1 MKIGD
6 KQLLT
11 YIQSVSGKQADETLQ
26 HFCDAF
32 AQSLRH
38 DTPTPTPTPTQP
50 QPASSP
56 SASSPEPAA
65 ASTPAPSTP
74 STPEP
79 AVASVASDADADSAD
94 AASVDEAESSPEFQ
108 YRLVVQGKADDLQSG
123 TVLRVLA
130 PEEPED
136 DIPAGAHIVLFN
148 PGECLRIAA
157 QTVGVPSDP
166 KERKLV
172 ARENKDRLLF
182 IQSIAQDKDIPQEDI
197 VGIFADALAQSLRRT
212 SAGHLFPSGRAEPA
226 RHEGEFRVHIDATT
240 GEMQVAR
247 LWRVIGDDELIENA
261 QYEIM
266 SDNEI
271 AAVVKPD
278 ARPGDVIEW
287 PLLNPSF
294 DMRAC
299 FQVAKQAL
307 SVRIRDAERGRLLDE
322 LLDRGDDLVI
332 GPVARMSR
340 DQGDA
345 IMEVMKVECRL
356 PRREMLPR
364 ENIKV
369 GDRVKALIKEVNRE
383 LRGPQVMVT
392 RNSPQFLT
400 RLFQREVPEL
410 EKGVLEIVNAVRDP
424 GNRAKIAV
432 RSSDIRVDPVG
443 TCVGIRGSRVQNVT
457 NELNGERIDIV
468 HWDPDEVTY
477 VLRALAPAEAIKV
490 EVDNDNNCMNV
501 LVEPEKLAQAIGRS
515 GVNVR
520 LAAELTG
527 WRLNLKTPE
536 EFSAEVEEETV
547 RKSRILMEKLDVDE
561 NVARI
566 LFEEGFETL
575 EHVAY
580 AEPGELMEIEG
591 FNEEMV
597 GEIQNRAR
605 EVAEKEE
612 GELAE
617 KLAQMSDQL
626 AELDGADEEFLR
638 ALAAA
643 GILQLDELADLSIS
657 ELREVADID
666 ADRAGELIMRARDEL
681 EADEEERQRL
691 LEQEGDDDG
700 GSEAGAGVGGVGGVG
715 GVEGGVD
722 GVEGDSPESRPAA

>member
-6 KQLLT
+6 KQLLH
-11 YIQSVSGKQADETLQ
+11 YIKSVSGKKSDETLQ
-26 HFCDAF
+26 IFGDAL
-32 AQSLRH
+32 AQSIL
-38 DTPTPTPTPTQP
+38 PPN
-50 QPASSP
+50 A
-56 SASSPEPAA
+56 PAA
-65 ASTPAPSTP
+65 DAENSAAAAAP
-74 STPEP
+74 
-79 AVASVASDADADSAD
+79 
-94 AASVDEAESSPEFQ
+94 ESQF
-108 YRLVVQGKADDLQSG
+108 RLVVEGDLQTGKVVS
-123 TVLRVLA
+123 VLA
-130 PEEPED
+130 PDEAGENL
-136 DIPAGAHIVLFN
+136 PANAQAVRFN
-148 PGECLRIAA
+148 PAQCLQLAA
-157 QTVGVPSDP
+157 AAVRTSADD
-166 KERKLV
+166 KERKLI
-172 ARENKDRLLF
+172 ARENKERLIF
-182 IQSIAQDKDIPQEDI
+182 IQSIAQDKDIPQDDI
-197 VGIFADALAQSLRRT
+197 VSIFADALAQSLRRT
-212 SAGHLFPSGRAEPA
+212 AAGFLFPSGRAEPA
-226 RHEGEFRVHIDATT
+226 RHEGEFRIHIDPES

-247 LWRVIGDDELIENA
+247 LWRVIGDDELIENP

-307 SVRIRDAERGRLLDE
+307 NVRIRDAERGRLLDE
-322 LLDRGDDLVI
+322 LLARGDDLVI
-332 GPVARMSR
+332 GPVARLSR

-356 PRREMLPR
+356 PRREMIPR
-364 ENIKV
+364 ENIKI

-392 RNSPQFLT
+392 RNSPQFLV

-410 EKGVLEIVNAVRDP
+410 EKGILEIVSAVRDP

-432 RSSDIRVDPVG
+432 RSSDVRVDPVG

-536 EFSAEVEEETV
+536 EFSAELEEETV

-580 AEPGELMEIEG
+580 AEPGELTEIEG

-597 GEIQNRAR
+597 SEIQERAR
-605 EVAEKEE
+605 EVAEREE
-612 GELAE
+612 SELAD
-617 KLAQMSDQL
+617 KMAQMSDQL

-643 GILQLDELADLSIS
+643 GILKLDDLADLSVS
-657 ELREVADID
+657 ELREVADIES
-666 ADRAGELIMRARDEL
+666 DRAGELIMRARDEL
-681 EADEEERQRL
+681 DADEEERQR
-691 LEQEGDDDG
+691 QERDTARESDD
-700 GSEAGAGVGGVGGVG
+700 AGP
-715 GVEGGVD
+715 
-722 GVEGDSPESRPAA
+722 DSAESHPAA

>member
-6 KQLLT
+6 KQLLN
-11 YIQSVSGKQADETLQ
+11 YIQSVSGKKTDEILQ
-26 HFCDAF
+26 IFGDAL
-32 AQSLRH
+32 AESIL
-38 DTPTPTPTPTQP
+38 PVASESESSESEAA
-50 QPASSP
+50 PASRFQIVLEGDP
-56 SASSPEPAA
+56 ADLQNGKVLRILAPDEPRDDL
-65 ASTPAPSTP
+65 P
-74 STPEP
+74 
-79 AVASVASDADADSAD
+79 ADA
-94 AASVDEAESSPEFQ
+94 
-108 YRLVVQGKADDLQSG
+108 RVV
-123 TVLRVLA
+123 
-130 PEEPED
+130 P
-136 DIPAGAHIVLFN
+136 FN
-148 PGECLRIAA
+148 PGQCLQIAA
-157 QTVGVPSDP
+157 EAVRVPADD
-166 KERKLV
+166 KERKQL
-172 ARENKDRLLF
+172 ARENKERLLF
-182 IQSIAQDKDIPQEDI
+182 IQSIAQDKDIPQDDI

-212 SAGHLFPSGRAEPA
+212 AAGLLFPSGRPEPA
-226 RHEGEFRVHIDATT
+226 RHEGEFRIHIDPES

-247 LWRVIGDDELIENA
+247 LWRVIGEEELIENP

-266 SDNEI
+266 RDNEI

-307 SVRIRDAERGRLLDE
+307 NVRIRDAERGRLLDE
-322 LLDRGDDLVI
+322 LLARGDDLVI

-356 PRREMLPR
+356 PRREMIPR
-364 ENIKV
+364 ENIKI

-392 RNSPQFLT
+392 RNSPQFLV

-410 EKGVLEIVNAVRDP
+410 EKGILEIVNAVRDP

-432 RSSDIRVDPVG
+432 RSSDVRVDPVG

-536 EFSAEVEEETV
+536 EFSAELEEETV

-580 AEPGELMEIEG
+580 AEPGELTEIEG

-597 GEIQNRAR
+597 GEIQERAR
-605 EVAEKEE
+605 EVAEREE
-612 GELAE
+612 SELAD
-617 KLAQMSDQL
+617 KMAQMSDQL

-638 ALAAA
+638 ALAVA
-643 GILQLDELADLSIS
+643 GILQLEDLADLSVS
-657 ELREVADID
+657 ELREVADLD
-666 ADRAGELIMRARDEL
+666 SDRAGELIMRARDEL
-681 EADEEERQRL
+681 DADEEERQR
-691 LEQEGDDDG
+691 QEGDNARESGDAGLDS
-700 GSEAGAGVGGVGGVG
+700 SE
-715 GVEGGVD
+715 
-722 GVEGDSPESRPAA
+722 SHPAA

>member
-6 KQLLT
+6 TQLLT
-11 YIQSVSGKQADETLQ
+11 YIQSVSGKKTDETNQ
-26 HFCDAF
+26 IFADAL
-32 AQSLRH
+32 AQSLQSA
-38 DTPTPTPTPTQP
+38 TLPPTPTPP
-50 QPASSP
+50 
-56 SASSPEPAA
+56 
-65 ASTPAPSTP
+65 ASTPAPAESDANAAANADDASP
-74 STPEP
+74 VAAEPEP
-79 AVASVASDADADSAD
+79 VPPP
-94 AASVDEAESSPEFQ
+94 ESQF
-108 YRLVVQGKADDLQSG
+108 RLVVEAKSGDIQNGKI
-123 TVLRVLA
+123 LRVLA
-130 PEEPED
+130 PDESAEDLPESVRAVPFSPGRCLQVAAEAVR
-136 DIPAGAHIVLFN
+136 IPA
-148 PGECLRIAA
+148 
-157 QTVGVPSDP
+157 DK
-166 KERKLV
+166 KERDAL
-172 ARENKDRLLF
+172 ARENRNNRDLF
-182 IQSIAQDKDIPQEDI
+182 KSIAQDKEIQLEVV

-212 SAGHLFPSGRAEPA
+212 GPGILFPSGRPEPA
-226 RHEGEFRVHIDATT
+226 RHEGEFRVNIHPET
-240 GEMQVAR
+240 GEMKVAR
-247 LWRVIGDDELIENA
+247 LWRVIGDEELIENP

-266 SDNEI
+266 RDNEI

-278 ARPGDVIEW
+278 ASPGDVIEW

-307 SVRIRDAERGRLLDE
+307 NVRIRDAERGRLLDD
-322 LLDRGDDLVI
+322 LLARGDDLVI

-356 PRREMLPR
+356 PRREMIPR
-364 ENIKV
+364 ENVKI

-392 RNSPQFLT
+392 RNSPQFLV

-410 EKGVLEIVNAVRDP
+410 EKGILEIVNAVRDP

-432 RSSDIRVDPVG
+432 RSSDVRVDPVG

-580 AEPGELMEIEG
+580 AEPGELTEIEG
-591 FNEEMV
+591 FNDEVV
-597 GEIQNRAR
+597 GEIQERAR
-605 EVAEKEE
+605 EVAEREE
-612 GELAE
+612 AE
-617 KLAQMSDQL
+617 INDKLGRMEDRL

-638 ALAAA
+638 SLAQAE
-643 GILQLDELADLSIS
+643 ILELEGLADLSVG

-666 ADRAGELIMRARDEL
+666 SDRAGELIMRARDEL
-681 EADEEERQRL
+681 EADEEEREEAKRMARM
-691 LEQEGDDDG
+691 EGNSDENPDGSESAGADENSKGPEGDG
-700 GSEAGAGVGGVGGVG
+700 PERGAGAG
-715 GVEGGVD
+715 
-722 GVEGDSPESRPAA
+722 PA